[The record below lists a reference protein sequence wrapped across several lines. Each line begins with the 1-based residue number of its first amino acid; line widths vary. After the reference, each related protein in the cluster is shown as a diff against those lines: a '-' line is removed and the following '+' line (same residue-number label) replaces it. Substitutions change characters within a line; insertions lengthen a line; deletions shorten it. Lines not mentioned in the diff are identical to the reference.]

1 METVE
6 LLNKLYEK
14 LSPSKINPT
23 VIFNEGW
30 MTRLLVTESMKKG
43 IVIGNINFGNLA
55 KKEWSSEALI
65 SSPFIGI
72 EKNPEGYTHADIILG
87 DFEIDYSNRGDIK
100 VKSDAQILGIIEAKM
115 RSNLSKSTSNAKE
128 YNQASRNI
136 CCLAYNAAEYATCK
150 TFFIVAA
157 PKVTIE
163 KYKFS
168 EQMDKVPE
176 QIEQRFRHSG
186 KEKDYS
192 TKLKDKVNTCERS
205 VICYEDWIEFF
216 EGDSIKRKLEDF
228 YKKCKEC
235 NRISE

>member
-6 LLNKLYEK
+6 LLNSLYEN

-30 MTRLLVTESMKKG
+30 MTRLLVIESMRKG
-43 IVIGNINFGNLA
+43 IVINNIDFGNLA

-87 DFEIDYSNRGDIK
+87 DFEIDYSNRGDIS
-100 VKSDAQILGIIEAKM
+100 VKSDARILGIIEAKM
-115 RSNLSKSTSNAKE
+115 GSNLSKGTSNAKE

-136 CCLAYNAAEYATCK
+136 CCLAYNTAKYATCE
-150 TFFIVAA
+150 TFFIIVA

-163 KYKFS
+163 RYKFS
-168 EQMDKVPE
+168 EQILTVSE
-176 QIEQRFRHSG
+176 QIKQRFIHSG
-186 KEKDYS
+186 KGEDYS
-192 TKLKDKVNTCERS
+192 AIKNKVDACKRT
-205 VICYEDWIEFF
+205 VICYEKWIESFD
-216 EGDSIKRKLEDF
+216 GDPIKRKLEDF
-228 YKKCKEC
+228 YDECKKHNKT
-235 NRISE
+235 NK